1 MTAYNYIMCGK
12 WVCGG
17 CDISMLWA
25 VFFMNCAVMFQV
37 GGVEVWVVRTGD
49 TPPMKDL
56 WVLVRLPTHW
66 RIYNVAVFPNRGDR
80 GDD

>member
-37 GGVEVWVVRTGD
+37 GGVSGWEVWAGG

-56 WVLVRLPTHW
+56 WVLVWLPTHW